1 MLSLAFGFMR
11 FVEWPRDRWSVV
23 ETPRAGFKYFYGRRN
38 EMGVVLAL
46 DVDGTTLHIDIL
58 LRAKTVES
66 IEVEMANRTV
76 GTLVES
82 ETEML
87 SIFSMMEDALVDEMP
102 ALIKRA

>member
-1 MLSLAFGFMR
+1 M
-11 FVEWPRDRWSVV
+11 
-23 ETPRAGFKYFYGRRN
+23 
-38 EMGVVLAL
+38 LAL